1 MSEIHNIF
9 TKVKSKKKQ
18 VSNNE
23 YKYFAS
29 QIERPFKPKFDGIPL
44 TVLPLSKLATI
55 PVNQT

>member
-1 MSEIHNIF
+1 MSENHNIF

-29 QIERPFKPKFDGIPL
+29 QIERPFKPKFDGILL
-44 TVLPLSKLATI
+44 TVFPLSKLATI

>member
-1 MSEIHNIF
+1 MSENHNIF

-44 TVLPLSKLATI
+44 TVLLLRSKLA
-55 PVNQT
+55 